1 MAKRRYPN
9 PFGGKPGR
17 IELTRHFLLAP
28 AVLMKVNGLAM
39 SAVWRQLKADSIRKA
54 LDYHRDRGQKAPK
67 RLVDRFIQ
75 LLPYEEVREEFQYAV
90 DLAEH
95 GDDSEV
101 LRLNAQGEWG
111 SFLRGTWFGKSVE
124 EYPYR
129 SRYLLALEDA
139 LAEPSDLIEQG
150 ELAAAARAMTRN
162 ELTRPL
168 LSPEMAFALAAATSK
183 SRFGLVQLAVTLES
197 ALSLLAAWSVD
208 TTSDAHAKDLRD
220 ITPLFAD
227 EAGTP
232 GQQFYS
238 ILIRTL
244 NCSSMGELL
253 DRLSFEGDAFD
264 VRTLQ
269 RWSAGE
275 TLPESDAVCR
285 ITSALCPEE
294 ADWFANMHW
303 AMRYLTLL
311 GHVSETVLIAVEKY
325 RFQPG
330 ADGVL
335 APWPT
340 FPFGHGSFPA
350 WCRSRY
356 RFWYEYHQHRLAV
369 ESLKDSTASSTGS

>member
-1 MAKRRYPN
+1 
-9 PFGGKPGR
+9 
-17 IELTRHFLLAP
+17 
-28 AVLMKVNGLAM
+28 MKLNGFSM
-39 SAVWRQLKADSIRKA
+39 SAVWQQLKADSIIKTLA
-54 LDYHRDRGQKAPK
+54 YHWDRGQKVPK

-101 LRLNAQGEWG
+101 QRLNAQGEWG

-124 EYPYR
+124 EYPYP

-139 LAEPSDLIEQG
+139 LAEPSGLIQQG
-150 ELAAAARAMTRN
+150 EFAAAARAMTRN

-168 LSPEMAFALAAATSK
+168 LSPEMAFALAAVTSK
-183 SRFGLVQLAVTLES
+183 SRFEFVQWAVTLES
-197 ALSLLAAWSVD
+197 ALSLLAAWSAD
-208 TTSDAHAKDLRD
+208 TTSDAHARDLRD

-244 NCSSMGELL
+244 HCSSMGELL
-253 DRLSFEGDAFD
+253 DRLSFEGDTFD

-269 RWSAGE
+269 RWSAGR
-275 TLPESDAVCR
+275 TLPESEAVCD
-285 ITSALCPEE
+285 IALALCPEKAE
-294 ADWFANMHW
+294 WLANLHW

-350 WCRSRY
+350 WCGSRY

-369 ESLKDSTASSTGS
+369 ESLKDSPASSTGS